1 MVIYQK
7 IIEKD
12 IFMDLIKKSDNFINR
27 ELSWLRFN
35 TRVLEEAQNKR
46 HPLLERL
53 KFLAIYGTNLDEFY
67 MIRVAGLK
75 EMFKARY
82 NINSPDGLTTKEQ
95 LHKIRTYIHE
105 ELQSLETIYNSLTK
119 ELQTEGI
126 FFKSY
131 KKLSVQEAKEA
142 DEFFYSHLYPV
153 IIPIAINATHPF
165 PHFNN
170 LSFAIAVK
178 LKEEGSGK
186 TRFGLVRIP
195 RVLPRYF
202 EANGT
207 FVPVESIVQVHL
219 EDIFPGF
226 TPESYTDFRVTRNAD
241 IVIEEEEADDFMD
254 VLEESIR
261 SRRKGEIVRLEM
273 RETHD
278 SELLNFMISHLNV
291 DVDDVYFQSVPIN
304 FGSLWQIVGNKNYS
318 HLLYE
323 PYTPKTLAP
332 LHGRKSVIKSI
343 ENSDALMFLPYES
356 FDPVARFIKE
366 ATEDPDVLAIKITLY
381 RVGKNSPI
389 VTSLIEAAREGKQ
402 VTAIVELKAR
412 FDEENNLKWA
422 KKLED
427 AGAHVIYGIA
437 GLKIHAKAAL
447 VVKQTSTGIK
457 QYAHL
462 STGNYN
468 PATSRIYTDL
478 SFFTSDQ
485 RIAADLTKFF
495 HHITGFSKKT
505 ELDVL
510 WMSPSQIK
518 PKILSLIEN
527 EAQKGE
533 EGEII
538 AKMNSLVDE
547 DIIEALY
554 KASNSGVRI
563 SLIVRGICCL
573 RPGLEGVSKNIRV
586 VSIVGKYLEHSRIFY
601 FKNASPQI
609 YFSSA
614 DWMPRNLL
622 KRIELLTPVYDSEI
636 AGSILEMLRV
646 QLNDNVQ
653 SRELHSDGTY
663 IKVKNG
669 LPRTDSQSLMEKAIT
684 VANNN
689 NIRGK
694 KRSGKIQSRVLKA
707 NQ

>member
-12 IFMDLIKKSDNFINR
+12 TFMELIKKSDYFINR

-35 TRVLEEAQNKR
+35 TRVLEESQNKR
-46 HPLLERL
+46 HPILERL

-82 NINSPDGLTTKEQ
+82 NTNSSDGLTTKEQ
-95 LHKIRTYIHE
+95 LAKIRTYIHE
-105 ELQSLETIYNSLTK
+105 ELASVQSIYNSLTK
-119 ELQTEGI
+119 ELQAEGI
-126 FFKSY
+126 VFKSY
-131 KKLSVQEAKEA
+131 KKLSSDEMKKA
-142 DEFFYSHLYPV
+142 DDFFISYLYPV
-153 IIPIAINATHPF
+153 IIPIAVNATHPF

-170 LSFAIAVK
+170 LSFAVAVK
-178 LKEEGSGK
+178 LKEEDTGR

-202 EANGT
+202 EIDGV
-207 FVPVESIVQVHL
+207 FIPVETIVEAHL
-219 EDIFPGF
+219 KDIFPGF
-226 TPESYTDFRVTRNAD
+226 IAESYTEFRVTRNAD

-261 SRRKGEIVRLEM
+261 LRKKGEIVRLETK
-273 RETHD
+273 ENAD
-278 SELLNFMISHLNV
+278 SELLDFIATHLNV
-291 DVDDVYFQSVPIN
+291 DRDDIYFQNTPIN
-304 FGSLWQIVGNKNYS
+304 FATLWQIVSNTNYT
-318 HLLYE
+318 HLLYK
-323 PYTPKTLAP
+323 PYMPKTLAP
-332 LHGRKSVIKSI
+332 FHGRKTIIKSI
-343 ENSDALMFLPYES
+343 ENSDSILFLPYES
-356 FDPVARFIKE
+356 FDPVVRFIKE
-366 ATEDPDVLAIKITLY
+366 SAEDPDVLAIKMTLY

-389 VTSLIEAAREGKQ
+389 VTSLIDAAKEGKQ

-427 AGAHVIYGIA
+427 AGAHVIYGIS

-447 VVKQTSTGIK
+447 VVKQTPSGIK
-457 QYAHL
+457 QYAHI

-468 PATSRIYTDL
+468 SATSKIYTDL
-478 SFFTSDQ
+478 SFFTADQ

-495 HHITGFSKKT
+495 HHITGFSKKAQLNT
-505 ELDVL
+505 L
-510 WMSPSQIK
+510 WMSPTQIK
-518 PKILSLIEN
+518 PKILSLIEA
-527 EAQKGE
+527 ETQKKE

-547 DIIEALY
+547 DVIEALY
-554 KASNSGVRI
+554 KASMAGVKI

-573 RPGLEGVSKNIRV
+573 KPRIQGVSENIRV
-586 VSIVGKYLEHSRIFY
+586 ISIVGKYLEHSRIFY
-601 FKNASPQI
+601 FKNSTPQI

-614 DWMPRNLL
+614 DWMPRNLT

-636 AGSILEMLRV
+636 SDSIHELLKT

-653 SRELHSDGTY
+653 ARELNPDESYTR
-663 IKVKNG
+663 VKNH
-669 LPRTDSQSLMEKAIT
+669 LPKTDSQLLMEKMITIANDNAIKE
-684 VANNN
+684 
-689 NIRGK
+689 K
-694 KRSGKIQSRVLKA
+694 KSTAKIQPKVLKA
-707 NQ
+707 QQ